1 MGARPSVR
9 VVSATIL
16 RYETPETTGV
26 PLSNSKS
33 DANETGVCQGDE
45 GLASERGV
53 CLEIARRH
61 RKRKLA
67 VLVVLAI
74 VAATAAK
81 AYGWAG
87 SCWTYWTKCAA

>member
-1 MGARPSVR
+1 M
-9 VVSATIL
+9 
-16 RYETPETTGV
+16 
-26 PLSNSKS
+26 SNSKS

-53 CLEIARRH
+53 RLEIACRH

-74 VAATAAK
+74 VAATAAGL
-81 AYGWAG
+81 YSVVTWRLTMERRGGGAG
-87 SCWTYWTKCAA
+87 GPPPLLSLGGSKGGYSLS